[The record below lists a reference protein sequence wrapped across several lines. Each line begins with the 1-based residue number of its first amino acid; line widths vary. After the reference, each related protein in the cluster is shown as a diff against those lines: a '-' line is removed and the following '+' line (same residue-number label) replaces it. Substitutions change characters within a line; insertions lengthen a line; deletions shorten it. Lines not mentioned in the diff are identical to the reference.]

1 MSIIT
6 CLPDN
11 RLIEVKSSETV
22 LEGLLNDGINHA
34 NVCGGQGN
42 CSTCRVMILD
52 GIGKCSW
59 EHLTYAMSINT
70 YGDKRK

>member
-22 LEGLLNDGINHA
+22 LEGLLNDGINHD
-34 NVCGGQGN
+34 NVCGG
-42 CSTCRVMILD
+42 RAIVL
-52 GIGKCSW
+52 
-59 EHLTYAMSINT
+59 LVV
-70 YGDKRK
+70 